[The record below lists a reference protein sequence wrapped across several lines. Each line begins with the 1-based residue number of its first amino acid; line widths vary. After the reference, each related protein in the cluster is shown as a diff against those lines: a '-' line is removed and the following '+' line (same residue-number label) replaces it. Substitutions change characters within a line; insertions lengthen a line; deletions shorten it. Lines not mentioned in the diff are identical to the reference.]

1 VLKHSKGFFALKKG
15 KYELYDFS
23 NSFRSKQIG
32 ELIADVFHPI
42 LVLSDVK
49 NIIFAV
55 LPVLQRINF
64 FYFDLA

>member
-1 VLKHSKGFFALKKG
+1 MIFPIH
-15 KYELYDFS
+15 
-23 NSFRSKQIG
+23 FRSKQIG